1 MRVVALGP
9 QTNLHLWSLKFGHM
23 SWRRQMEALLCAFA
37 ARDTRYG
44 RAQDL
49 DSGYPQR
56 LGTLQSA

>member
-1 MRVVALGP
+1 
-9 QTNLHLWSLKFGHM
+9 M

-49 DSGYPQR
+49 DSGYRQR
-56 LGTLQSA
+56 LGTFQSAKFLKLRQDALKPRHLIQ